1 MARPGAFS
9 ANFDPKTLDSFR
21 EQCQSKGEKYTK
33 VLEQL
38 AMLWMETDGAVLSGT
53 HKNQGTSKRAT
64 STTHVVA
71 AANTDLIK
79 RIEKLEEADEYNEE
93 TFSTLFRR
101 LEVVEQNLKVGK
113 FS

>member
-53 HKNQGTSKRAT
+53 HKKQGSPRKAT
-64 STTHVVA
+64 STSHALA
-71 AANTDLIK
+71 ATNTDLIK

-93 TFSTLFRR
+93 TFSTLFQR
-101 LEVVEQNLKVGK
+101 LEVVEQKLKVGK
-113 FS
+113 YS